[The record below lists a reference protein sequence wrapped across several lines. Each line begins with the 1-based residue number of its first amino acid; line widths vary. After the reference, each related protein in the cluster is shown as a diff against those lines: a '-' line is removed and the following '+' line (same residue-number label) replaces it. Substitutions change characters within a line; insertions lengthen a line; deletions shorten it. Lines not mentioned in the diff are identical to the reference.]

1 MPPAAAV
8 VLQPTDLLR
17 MERIILNVL
26 DFGLSGPSC
35 YTFLHLLAQVRQP
48 PQHTTAAS
56 TSCSKMPSIS
66 HFKCQ
71 YLLPAL
77 FQTTSPA
84 CFYFVKPLT
93 GCCSEM
99 VKQQHFLDALC
110 VPMRGHGP
118 HCCPSLRPF
127 PAIVPGLQVCSGVV
141 TPAVLSLAMYLCEL
155 SMLDACT
162 LSFSYSTKA
171 AAALLLAQISLGA
184 PMHTPAMES
193 AVSACMGAGGPQGLT
208 PCMTVLLRLQ
218 QIAYEHTASAVA
230 SATAAAAAADAA
242 RMDMFSTAVMSGGS
256 ADSAGAHGGA
266 RVAGLGLGV
275 TAVGATPAPPA
286 TAVGSE
292 DLLSPL
298 RIKFGGDCWCN
309 VSTALPM
316 VLA

>member
-35 YTFLHLLAQVRQP
+35 YTFLHLLAQVRHP
-48 PQHTTAAS
+48 PQHTATASVYLQYNLRVYALH
-56 TSCSKMPSIS
+56 PS
-66 HFKCQ
+66 F
-71 YLLPAL
+71 LLPAC
-77 FQTTSPA
+77 SSA
-84 CFYFVKPLT
+84 CCCFYAQAAPTSCMHCVHLCAATILTANLPSILILLLCFV
-93 GCCSEM
+93 
-99 VKQQHFLDALC
+99 
-110 VPMRGHGP
+110 
-118 HCCPSLRPF
+118 
-127 PAIVPGLQVCSGVV
+127 LQVCSGVV

-155 SMLDACT
+155 SMLDAYT

-256 ADSAGAHGGA
+256 ADSAGAHAGA
-266 RVAGLGLGV
+266 QVAGFGLGV

-286 TAVGSE
+286 TAVQSE